1 MNQVQ
6 LVGRLVRDPELR
18 YTKNGRALCF
28 ITVAVD
34 GYYDKQ
40 KKDTVA
46 DFIPV
51 QLWGKTA
58 EQVAKGVKKGT
69 LVSIVGRISSGSYEK
84 NGSKVYVLDIIGEE
98 VKFLARP
105 FGKAKGE

>member
-18 YTKNGRALCF
+18 YTKSGKGLCF
-28 ITVAVD
+28 ITLAVD
-34 GYYDKQ
+34 GYYDKR
-40 KKDTVA
+40 KGDTVT

-58 EQVAKGVKKGT
+58 EQVAKGVKRGT
-69 LVSIVGRISSGSYEK
+69 LVSVVGRVSAGSYEK
-84 NGSKVYVLDIIGEE
+84 DGNKVYTLDIIGEE

-105 FGKAKGE
+105 KPKE

>member
-6 LVGRLVRDPELR
+6 LVGRLVRNPELR

-40 KKDTVA
+40 KKDTVT

-69 LVSIVGRISSGSYEK
+69 LVSVVGRISSGSYEK
-84 NGSKVYVLDIIGEE
+84 NGSKVYTLDIIGEE

-105 FGKAKGE
+105 KGSD